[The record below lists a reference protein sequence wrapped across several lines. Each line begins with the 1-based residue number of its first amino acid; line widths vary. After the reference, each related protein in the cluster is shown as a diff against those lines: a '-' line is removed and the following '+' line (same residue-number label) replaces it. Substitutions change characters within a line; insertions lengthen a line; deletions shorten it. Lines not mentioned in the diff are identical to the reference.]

1 MKQALSSSDVA
12 RASVSFTILL
22 GSLTAFDPLS
32 IDMYLPAFPNIGRD
46 LSASSAQ
53 VELSLSSFFIG
64 LAMGQLIYGPL
75 SDRYGRKKP
84 LLVGMSVYFVSCF
97 ACAYSHSIHMLI
109 FFRVLQALGGCSG
122 MVIARAIVRDVF
134 EKQRAA
140 QIFSLLMLVM
150 GVAPVLGPLV
160 GGYVVKY
167 FGWRAIFEV
176 LGTLSLI
183 SSICSLL
190 FLPETH
196 PASRERP
203 SIVSSLRAS
212 VVILRDKEF
221 LGYALTGGTVMAGM
235 FSYIAGS
242 PFVFINLFGVR
253 QERFGWI
260 FGLNAA
266 GITVAS
272 QINRALLKRFHVRIC
287 DWPVCCV
294 APQSFHDRLSDP
306 TFSVYHHNRVYGS
319 EHQRRSAGAS
329 GTTRGHGFL
338 PGGKHAVVHRLPGFV
353 FGERAPQWHVRT
365 HDGND
370 SREWTIGLPDLP
382 NWSPKAEV
390 HGPRRSQRIRHRF
403 ERMKKAHAVPV
414 AGGAGL
420 AAG

>member
-1 MKQALSSSDVA
+1 MRDAPSSSDIS

-32 IDMYLPAFPNIGRD
+32 IDMYLPSFPSIGKD

-64 LAMGQLIYGPL
+64 LALGQLIYGPL

-84 LLVGMSVYFVSCF
+84 LLAGMAVYFVSSF
-97 ACAYSHSIHMLI
+97 ACAYSTSIHMLI
-109 FFRVLQALGGCSG
+109 VFRVLQALGGCSG

-150 GVAPVLGPLV
+150 GVAPVLAPLA
-160 GGYVVKY
+160 GAYVMKY

-196 PASRERP
+196 PPSRERP
-203 SIVSSLRAS
+203 SILSSLRATGD
-212 VVILRDKEF
+212 ILRDKEF

-235 FSYIAGS
+235 FAYIAGS

-253 QERFGWI
+253 PERFAWI
-260 FGLNAA
+260 FGMNAM
-266 GITVAS
+266 GIIIAS
-272 QINRALLKRFHVRIC
+272 QINGALLKKFHLESILRIV
-287 DWPVCCV
+287 VCCTCVFAISLYV
-294 APQSFHDRLSDP
+294 ASRLSHSVTVYMIPLFLFITTIGFTVPNTNAGALAHQGQRAGTASSLVGTMQWSIACVASFLVSMLHDGTSAPMTEMILASGLSGFLIFLIAVPRQKP
-306 TFSVYHHNRVYGS
+306 TFPA
-319 EHQRRSAGAS
+319 EA
-329 GTTRGHGFL
+329 
-338 PGGKHAVVHRLPGFV
+338 
-353 FGERAPQWHVRT
+353 
-365 HDGND
+365 
-370 SREWTIGLPDLP
+370 RESDIVSSD
-382 NWSPKAEV
+382 
-390 HGPRRSQRIRHRF
+390 
-403 ERMKKAHAVPV
+403 
-414 AGGAGL
+414 
-420 AAG
+420 

>member
-272 QINRALLKRFHVRIC
+272 QINRALLKRFHLESILRIV
-287 DWPVCCV
+287 VCFTCV
-294 APQSFHDRLSDP
+294 FAIGLFAASRLSHSMIAYLIP
-306 TFSVYHHNRVYGS
+306 LFLFITTIGFTVPNTN
-319 EHQRRSAGAS
+319 AGALAHQGQRAGTASSLVGSMQWSIACLASFLVSVLHNGTSAPMTEMILVS
-329 GTTRGHGFL
+329 GLSGFL
-338 PGGKHAVVHRLPGFV
+338 IF
-353 FGERAPQWHVRT
+353 Q
-365 HDGND
+365 
-370 SREWTIGLPDLP
+370 IGV
-382 NWSPKAEV
+382 PKQKSTVPAEASESDIV
-390 HGPRRSQRIRHRF
+390 SS
-403 ERMKKAHAVPV
+403 E
-414 AGGAGL
+414 
-420 AAG
+420 

>member
-1 MKQALSSSDVA
+1 MSQAPSSSDVA

-32 IDMYLPAFPNIGRD
+32 IDMYLPAFPNIGKD
-46 LSASSAQ
+46 LLASSAQ

-64 LAMGQLIYGPL
+64 LAVGQIIYGPL

-84 LLVGMSVYFVSCF
+84 LLAGMSVYFVSCF

-150 GVAPVLGPLV
+150 GVAPVLAPLA

-176 LGTLSLI
+176 LGTLSLV

-196 PASRERP
+196 PPSRERP
-203 SIVSSLRAS
+203 SIVSSLRGAGA
-212 VVILRDKEF
+212 ILRDKEF

-235 FSYIAGS
+235 FAYIAGS

-253 QERFGWI
+253 PEHYGWI
-260 FGLNAA
+260 FGLNAM
-266 GITVAS
+266 GIIIAS
-272 QINRALLKRFHVRIC
+272 QINGVLLRKFHLESIVRVV
-287 DWPVCCV
+287 VCCTCVFAIGLFV
-294 APQSFHDRLSDP
+294 ASRLSHSMVAYLIP
-306 TFSVYHHNRVYGS
+306 LFLFITTIGFTVPNTNAGALA
-319 EHQRRSAGAS
+319 HQRQRAGTASSLVGTMQWSIACLASFLVSMLHNGTSGPMTEMILAS
-329 GTTRGHGFL
+329 GLSGFL
-338 PGGKHAVVHRLPGFV
+338 IFQIGVPKQKPV
-353 FGERAPQWHVRT
+353 FP
-365 HDGND
+365 
-370 SREWTIGLPDLP
+370 
-382 NWSPKAEV
+382 AEARQSDIV
-390 HGPRRSQRIRHRF
+390 ST
-403 ERMKKAHAVPV
+403 E
-414 AGGAGL
+414 
-420 AAG
+420 